1 MYCLNPPLAEPPEG
15 AWDCPQC
22 AEAKSHDTNHDP
34 QPQQDISET
43 EASPVMLIDPA
54 LQTSVE
60 PQEETILVDR
70 EASVAESSY
79 TTTTR
84 QSQQLSQKARHTLR
98 DRNGKFRSNII
109 DSDDE
114 SEMEASNRSTSR
126 SASTRNRP
134 NRVKTARRRQLTEE
148 EQASPSRSPKKLKI
162 TTPAPRSTP
171 RQPVANKLV
180 RLRLPSKGKGKARE
194 EEEDDEPKKGL
205 FDDVLGP
212 EDRDV
217 MKTTVSSSDKDRF
230 EKARLHSDVR
240 Y

>member
-1 MYCLNPPLAEPPEG
+1 MKERGGGKATSRMVHERRAGMFVAVMNGGAEGG
-15 AWDCPQC
+15 AMSSKQS
-22 AEAKSHDTNHDP
+22 EA
-34 QPQQDISET
+34 
-43 EASPVMLIDPA
+43 
-54 LQTSVE
+54 
-60 PQEETILVDR
+60 
-70 EASVAESSY
+70 ASVW
-79 TTTTR
+79 
-84 QSQQLSQKARHTLR
+84 L
-98 DRNGKFRSNII
+98 
-109 DSDDE
+109 
-114 SEMEASNRSTSR
+114 EMEASNRSTSR